1 MKKKDLQ
8 RIMNLAWQF
17 VKMNGFTLSDA
28 LKRAWLNF
36 KLRTRMAKGIVKFY
50 FEKIDGTLREAY
62 GTLAEN
68 LIPETQGSN
77 RKPNPTV
84 QSYYDSEKA
93 DWRCFKLA
101 NLVRIA

>member
-62 GTLAEN
+62 GPLAEN

>member
-1 MKKKDLQ
+1 
-8 RIMNLAWQF
+8 MNLAWQF